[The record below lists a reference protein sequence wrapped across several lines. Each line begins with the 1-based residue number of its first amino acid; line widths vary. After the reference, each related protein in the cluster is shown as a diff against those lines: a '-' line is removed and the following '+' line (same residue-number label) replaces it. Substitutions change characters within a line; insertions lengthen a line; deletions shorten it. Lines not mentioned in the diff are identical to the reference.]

1 MSIET
6 TDPIFA
12 LVRQDERAWAEYD
25 DRRRGI
31 NERFAT
37 ISDSFKSPEQWAEEY
52 KRAGLPFTP
61 ANEDE
66 WWEPQLLVLDDA
78 DVAVIECQPRTLAG
92 LAAKTARLSRLS
104 RLQNG
109 TGDHGGLSD
118 AAMFTALGLDAEA
131 LLEGRAA

>member
-6 TDPIFA
+6 IDPIFA
-12 LVRQDERAWAEYD
+12 LVRQDERTWAEYEAV
-25 DRRRGI
+25 RRDI
-31 NERFAT
+31 KERFAT
-37 ISDSFKSPEQWAEEY
+37 VSESFRAPEQWDEEY

-109 TGDHGGLSD
+109 TGDHGHLSD

-131 LLEGRAA
+131 LLEGSAS

>member
-12 LVRQDERAWAEYD
+12 LVRHDEQVWAEYD
-25 DRRRGI
+25 DRRRDI
-31 NERFAT
+31 KERFAT
-37 ISDSFKSPEQWAEEY
+37 ISDSFKSPDQWAECY

-61 ANEDE
+61 ENEDE
-66 WWEPQLLVLDDA
+66 WGEPQFLVLDAA
-78 DVAVIECQPRTLAG
+78 DLAVIECQPRTLAG

-109 TGDHGGLSD
+109 TGDHGRLSD
-118 AAMFTALGLDAEA
+118 TAMFAALGLDAERLSDGGA
-131 LLEGRAA
+131 S